1 MAEEQRVNKK
11 LYDLCQG
18 ENKCF
23 VSATN
28 AFLGTKNSSI
38 CPDVYKYARVV
49 YRCIQHPKIV
59 PVSMYAKMSLKELC
73 PYLLLTH

>member
-59 PVSMYAKMSLKELC
+59 PVGMHVQMSLKELGS
-73 PYLLLTH
+73 